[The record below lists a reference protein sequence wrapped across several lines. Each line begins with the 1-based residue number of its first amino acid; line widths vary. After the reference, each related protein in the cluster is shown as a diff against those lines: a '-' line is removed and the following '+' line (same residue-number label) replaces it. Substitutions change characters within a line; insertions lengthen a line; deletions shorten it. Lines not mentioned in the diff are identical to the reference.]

1 MSSSVFQTH
10 TYGGMWVKMVP
21 RVHLATGLGP
31 LMEADAG
38 SLTEHTSHALL

>member
-21 RVHLATGLGP
+21 ATGLGP

-38 SLTEHTSHALL
+38 SLTAHTSHALL